1 MKTDCRHTQRRI
13 PLITLFT
20 ILSSTLAHKGAFLPF
35 QDKKWNYIK
44 LDAAVGPKSLHG
56 SFPHA
61 ETDWGGSLL
70 ADFVSPFVGSVSLTG
85 SLQMDGGG
93 GVRCRKEGFS
103 GSRLDWKHL
112 MLIAEAVKGNVHTHS
127 FCSCTGRHLSV
138 YSDPNNWVFLKVWA
152 LWY

>member
-20 ILSSTLAHKGAFLPF
+20 ILSPTLAHMGAFLPF

-44 LDAAVGPKSLHG
+44 LDAAVGPKSLHV

-85 SLQMDGGG
+85 SLQMDWG
-93 GVRCRKEGFS
+93 GVHFRKEGSS
-103 GSRLDWKHL
+103 GSRLDRKHL
-112 MLIAEAVKGNVHTHS
+112 MLIAEAVKGNVHTHT
-127 FCSCTGRHLSV
+127 FCSCTGLHLSV
-138 YSDPNNWVFLKVWA
+138 YCDPYNWVFLKVWP
-152 LWY
+152 LSY